1 MQSRPDLVVLRR
13 LMRQA
18 AEQAADAIREDIL
31 AGRILAGARIAE
43 ADVARQ
49 LSVSRTPIREALSRL
64 AAEGLVELS
73 PNRGARVTSWTTAEL
88 REIFEVRLRLEPY
101 AVRQAV
107 PLLTAAQL
115 DELARLAGAML
126 AAGGPAGPQDLA
138 AIVRLNRQFHG
149 LLVQTAGSAALAASL
164 TAVTHAAG
172 VHQNFQHYTPGA
184 LARSLAHHLEIVEA
198 ARAREPAWAESVMR
212 SHLFNARATMLPDP
226 GPATI
231 AEVPS

>member
-164 TAVTHAAG
+164 TAVTHAAV

>member
-1 MQSRPDLVVLRR
+1 
-13 LMRQA
+13 MRQA

-31 AGRILAGARIAE
+31 AGRIPAGARIAE

-88 REIFEVRLRLEPY
+88 REIFEVRLRMEPY

-115 DELARLAGAML
+115 DDLSAMAQAML
-126 AAGGPAGPQDLA
+126 AAGRPAGPQDLDTIIA
-138 AIVRLNRQFHG
+138 LNRQFHG
-149 LLVQTAGSAALAASL
+149 LLVAAAGSAALAASL
-164 TAVTHAAG
+164 KAVTHAAV

-184 LARSLAHHLEIVEA
+184 LARSLAHHAEIVEA

-212 SHLFNARATMLPDP
+212 SHLFNARATMLGDTVTAST
-226 GPATI
+226 G
-231 AEVPS
+231 EVPS

>member
-1 MQSRPDLVVLRR
+1 MQSRPDLVMLRR

-18 AEQAADAIREDIL
+18 AEQAADAIREEIL
-31 AGRILAGARIAE
+31 AGRIPAGARIAE

-73 PNRGARVTSWTTAEL
+73 PNRGARVASWTTAEL

-115 DELARLAGAML
+115 GELGGLADAML
-126 AAGGPAGPQDLA
+126 AAGRPAGPQDLA
-138 AIVRLNRQFHG
+138 AIVGLNRQFHG
-149 LLVQTAGSAALAASL
+149 LLVATAGNAALAASL
-164 TAVTHAAG
+164 TAVTHAAV

-212 SHLFNARATMLPDP
+212 SHLFNARATMLGDP
-226 GPATI
+226 VPGHL